1 MTIDYGVKSFQKI
14 ITILEC
20 FSTVDRS
27 LSVTELAER
36 SGLPHSTTHRL
47 VASLR
52 QIGLLDQDGNRS
64 EYRLGLKLFEFGNTV
79 LINMD
84 IHIEARAYVEL
95 LGRESGEDV
104 HLCVFDGWRMSFVD
118 RAAGGRSGSQ
128 NSTIVME
135 FSPCHCTGVGKAAL
149 AYQPDPTID
158 RIIRLGL
165 PAYTRNTITDPQD
178 LRAELAATRAR
189 GYSLDLGEVEANVHC
204 VAAPIRNTSGKVI
217 AAISVSGAAKRL
229 PEERLHSL
237 APLVIKHAELISARL
252 GYDADAAA
260 KAAKRAS
267 PTKRPSI
274 PKPEPAGRP
283 GRPGAAIKKP
293 AVKFDA
299 RRALPKAKTAHG
311 GARKADRGV

>member
-64 EYRLGLKLFEFGNTV
+64 EYRLGLKLLEFGNTV

-84 IHIEARAYVEL
+84 IHTEARAHVEL
-95 LGRESGEDV
+95 LGREAGEDV

-118 RAAGGRSGSQ
+118 RAAGGRSGTQ

-149 AYQPDPTID
+149 AYQPETTID

-178 LRAELAATRAR
+178 LRAELVAIRAR

-217 AAISVSGAAKRL
+217 AAISVSGPAKRL
-229 PEERLHSL
+229 PDDRLH
-237 APLVIKHAELISARL
+237 
-252 GYDADAAA
+252 
-260 KAAKRAS
+260 
-267 PTKRPSI
+267 RP
-274 PKPEPAGRP
+274 RP
-283 GRPGAAIKKP
+283 VG
-293 AVKFDA
+293 DQA
-299 RRALPKAKTAHG
+299 RRAHLRPS
-311 GARKADRGV
+311 RVRR